1 MNPDVNISQEK
12 YNIKLFVPGQDGLSE
27 HWLRCDNVS
36 QSGPVELLEV
46 LVTGVRMGYVP
57 MLGDMDGPQDKYHHC
72 IANN

>member
-36 QSGPVELLEV
+36 QFGPVELLEV
-46 LVTGVRMGYVP
+46 LVIGVRMVP
-57 MLGDMDGPQDKYHHC
+57 MLGDKDGPPRQVPPLYC
-72 IANN
+72 Q